1 MAWFS
6 RLFSRRTESPKDFE
20 GILRLLLVE
29 KLQAERDATVAQSE
43 HQLRLLREKEELR
56 QIRAEKARIRNR
68 TLPRKN
74 GKLQSPHSQ
83 EDCFICGHP
92 GMTFTE
98 DQLRAHRAH
107 KPTPQPVLQ

>member
-1 MAWFS
+1 M
-6 RLFSRRTESPKDFE
+6 
-20 GILRLLLVE
+20 LRLLLVE
-29 KLQAERDATVAQSE
+29 KVQAERDAARAESE
-43 HQLRLLREKEELR
+43 MTLRLLREKEELR
-56 QIRAEKARIRNR
+56 QVRAEKARIRNR

-83 EDCFICGHP
+83 DDCFICSHP

-98 DQLRAHRAH
+98 EQLRAHRAH